1 MAEGDAY
8 PRPRLLCPASY
19 LEGFDTAIRASG
31 CTDGILKYGIDYMS
45 HADYETGYARM
56 HQRNLPLYEKIDA
69 AFAGKQSCGVRIYEY
84 PHKAARFVLPTQVND
99 ELNPDCLLYSQAARV
114 LGQDAI
120 PTVYEGDGVCGT
132 VFDESARQLPLEA
145 ADRGLILDAAAA
157 EILTE
162 RGLDVGICSMGTAC
176 PGGYA
181 RFVESNNHI
190 IADER
195 LRGGRP
201 TIGYNSTLHEN
212 AQVLAE
218 LETEQGMIPMIYR
231 YENARGQRFL
241 VLNVN
246 TRKGSLMP
254 LHHYETSRLIQKH
267 VEWLGGQTLPA
278 FTCGHPGMYVQ
289 CREKDG
295 AMAIGLWNFFADIA
309 MDPVVELGQ
318 RYDNI
323 RFVQGQG
330 RLDGDK
336 VYMEDI
342 PAYGFAGFEVW

>member
-1 MAEGDAY
+1 M
-8 PRPRLLCPASY
+8 LS
-19 LEGFDTAIRASG
+19 
-31 CTDGILKYGIDYMS
+31 M
-45 HADYETGYARM
+45 
-56 HQRNLPLYEKIDA
+56 
-69 AFAGKQSCGVRIYEY
+69 
-84 PHKAARFVLPTQVND
+84 
-99 ELNPDCLLYSQAARV
+99 
-114 LGQDAI
+114 
-120 PTVYEGDGVCGT
+120 
-132 VFDESARQLPLEA
+132 
-145 ADRGLILDAAAA
+145 
-157 EILTE
+157 
-162 RGLDVGICSMGTAC
+162 DV
-176 PGGYA
+176 
-181 RFVESNNHI
+181 V
-190 IADER
+190 
-195 LRGGRP
+195 
-201 TIGYNSTLHEN
+201 ST
-212 AQVLAE
+212 
-218 LETEQGMIPMIYR
+218 
-231 YENARGQRFL
+231 
-241 VLNVN
+241 N